1 MAGMRAEKLAVLM
14 VDLTVAEW
22 VEMMVVK
29 RAALMVGNS
38 VDQLELPMV
47 VQMVV
52 QWVVKKVVL

>member
-1 MAGMRAEKLAVLM
+1 MAGMTAEKLAALM
-14 VDLTVAEW
+14 VDMTVAEW

-47 VQMVV
+47 VQIGV
-52 QWVVKKVVL
+52 QWVEMRVVL

>member
-1 MAGMRAEKLAVLM
+1 MAGMTAEKLAALM
-14 VDLTVAEW
+14 VDMTVAEW

-52 QWVVKKVVL
+52 QWVEKRVVL